1 MVEKSKLDLKK
12 LFYMFPRI
20 SEKALGKPNLS
31 GLEAEFKALAR
42 GEEEFSIK
50 HFEILKDVNQKYW
63 RFLYWWSI
71 PELDDKDIDKLKK
84 YFSFP
89 RPDTETM
96 VKEVCK
102 ILKNVEVCSCLLRFV
117 DPVKYGI
124 LSPPVENLLN
134 ITGKTN
140 PEKYLN
146 YLEALE
152 KLKHEYNFSRNADV
166 DMALWT
172 LSHILNSPEL
182 RYSDKEIQSIV
193 DAYYAK
199 PNLIKRIA
207 ARNALKQ
214 LLERKEEEYLNIAD
228 MFVENDHT
236 ISAFIAGRE
245 IERWLRSFCKD
256 HRIGTKCIG
265 KKGEPRDCTV
275 NEMLKNLGFLLSYE
289 REKKIRKWY
298 RIRTDVVHDRRLVT
312 VDEVENMVKG
322 CLDMKTWK

>member
-1 MVEKSKLDLKK
+1 MVEKSKFDLKK

-20 SEKALGKPNLS
+20 SKKALGKPNLS

-84 YFSFP
+84 YFTFP

-140 PEKYLN
+140 SEKYLN
-146 YLEALE
+146 YIEALE
-152 KLKHEYNFSRNADV
+152 KLKKEYNFSRNADV

-172 LSHILNSPEL
+172 LAHILNSPEL

-245 IERWLRSFCKD
+245 IERWLRSLC
-256 HRIGTKCIG
+256 
-265 KKGEPRDCTV
+265 EE
-275 NEMLKNLGFLLSYE
+275 N
-289 REKKIRKWY
+289 KIRTK
-298 RIRTDVVHDRRLVT
+298 
-312 VDEVENMVKG
+312 
-322 CLDMKTWK
+322 